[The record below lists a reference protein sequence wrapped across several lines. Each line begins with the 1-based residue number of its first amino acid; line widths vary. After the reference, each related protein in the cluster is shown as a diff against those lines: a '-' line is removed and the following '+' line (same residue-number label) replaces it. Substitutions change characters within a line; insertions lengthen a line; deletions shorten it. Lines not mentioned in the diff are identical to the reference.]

1 MLDQVIQVLG
11 GKACSNDQSELC
23 MYNRWFLPLQNLFT
37 LLLLCFWVLCFLI
50 FFIFFSFYD
59 GVNRKKEMQV
69 GEAFKFHGENW
80 GKGNAIHH
88 AFFWFCSI
96 FVYIDFVF
104 LKHWMKGSKF
114 FLENMSDKAKT
125 QMYVMKL
132 YAGFVCERVCF
143 LQSD

>member
-1 MLDQVIQVLG
+1 MIPSFTESFYLTFALFLG
-11 GKACSNDQSELC
+11 FVFSDFF
-23 MYNRWFLPLQNLFT
+23 FL
-37 LLLLCFWVLCFLI
+37 
-50 FFIFFSFYD
+50 FFSFYD

-104 LKHWMKGSKF
+104 LKH
-114 FLENMSDKAKT
+114 
-125 QMYVMKL
+125 
-132 YAGFVCERVCF
+132 
-143 LQSD
+143 